1 MGRLQTPM
9 VEGHLAF
16 PIPML
21 LGSCKL
27 MIMNNRCIVTPCM
40 HNFLIR
46 RFKQMVI
53 LFRRWLDK
61 LGLAAIFNHTRV
73 MRQDFAGYNYG
84 LVEKDDGTPLP
95 VRLSH

>member
-1 MGRLQTPM
+1 
-9 VEGHLAF
+9 
-16 PIPML
+16 
-21 LGSCKL
+21 
-27 MIMNNRCIVTPCM
+27 
-40 HNFLIR
+40 
-46 RFKQMVI
+46 MVI